1 MKFRKLSQIGIEGVE
16 GTAIFIKNG
25 TVKDTGLDSAST
37 ATADTSSSSSATTTS
52 TTSSP
57 FFGMVY
63 YAIVDASDVK
73 VRWRKQFI
81 EVLTCDFNYTPHYFH
96 CNLFNLFPSQS
107 PPLFPTSFQFFTLHL
122 EPSLSTSTV

>member
-37 ATADTSSSSSATTTS
+37 ATATESSSSSSSTTTASTS

-63 YAIVDASDVK
+63 YAIVDASDIK
-73 VRWRKQFI
+73 VRERKQLI
-81 EVLTCDFNYTPHYFH
+81 EFLTCISSHVR
-96 CNLFNLFPSQS
+96 PSI
-107 PPLFPTSFQFFTLHL
+107 PFFET
-122 EPSLSTSTV
+122 